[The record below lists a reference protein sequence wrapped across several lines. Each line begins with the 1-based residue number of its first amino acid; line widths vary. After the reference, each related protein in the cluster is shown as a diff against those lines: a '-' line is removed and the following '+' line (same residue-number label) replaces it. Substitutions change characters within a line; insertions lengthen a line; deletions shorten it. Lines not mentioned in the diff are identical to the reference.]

1 MRHIL
6 VYLTETSSQFS
17 FLFFFFFGGGGGGDR
32 EWGSDQNNSN
42 KWNLLQG
49 KKRFHLFF

>member
-6 VYLTETSSQFS
+6 VYLTETG
-17 FLFFFFFGGGGGGDR
+17 GGGGGGDR

>member
-6 VYLTETSSQFS
+6 VYLTET
-17 FLFFFFFGGGGGGDR
+17 GGGGGRGGDR

>member
-6 VYLTETSSQFS
+6 VYLTET
-17 FLFFFFFGGGGGGDR
+17 GGGGGLNR